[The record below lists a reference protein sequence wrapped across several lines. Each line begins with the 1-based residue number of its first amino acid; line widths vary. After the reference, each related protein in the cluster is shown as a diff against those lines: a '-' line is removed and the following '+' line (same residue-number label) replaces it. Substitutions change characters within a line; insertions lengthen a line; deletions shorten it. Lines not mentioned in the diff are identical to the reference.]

1 MRATRFLVL
10 LTAFAALPASAQ
22 DVPPPDGE
30 QLFQLVCAM
39 CHSVNPPA
47 KSAPPISHA
56 AAYYIRRHEDQT
68 RALSAMVTFLR
79 EPSAETSAM
88 PPHAVERFGLMPPQS
103 HLTED
108 QLRAVALYSL
118 SLADTVHVTGRP
130 HRERGN
136 PGGNGSSGGMQR
148 R

>member
-1 MRATRFLVL
+1 MRATGRL
-10 LTAFAALPASAQ
+10 LILTIFVAVPATAQ

-56 AAYYIRRHEDQT
+56 AAYYLRRHEDQG
-68 RALSAMVTFLR
+68 RALSAMVAFLR
-79 EPSAETSAM
+79 EPSVETSAM

-103 HLTED
+103 HLTDD

-130 HRERGN
+130 HGE
-136 PGGNGSSGGMQR
+136 GGHAGGEAGSGGIR
-148 R
+148 RP

>member
-1 MRATRFLVL
+1 MRATAFLVIL
-10 LTAFAALPASAQ
+10 MASPALPATAQ
-22 DVPPPDGE
+22 DAPPLEGE

-47 KSAPPISHA
+47 KAAPPISHA
-56 AAYYIRRHEDQT
+56 AAYYIRMQGDRE

-79 EPSAETSAM
+79 EPSVETSAM

-103 HLTED
+103 HLTD
-108 QLRAVALYSL
+108 AQLRAVALYSL

-130 HRERGN
+130 HDGGGHAGGEGGPRGILR
-136 PGGNGSSGGMQR
+136 P
-148 R
+148 